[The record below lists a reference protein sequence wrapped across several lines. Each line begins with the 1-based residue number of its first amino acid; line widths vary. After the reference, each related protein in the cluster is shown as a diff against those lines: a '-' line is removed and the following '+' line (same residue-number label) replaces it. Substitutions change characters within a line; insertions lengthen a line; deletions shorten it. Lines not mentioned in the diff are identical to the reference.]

1 MFADVDLIYFSKF
14 IFKEN
19 HVLVEED
26 NPSEKNVIVKEELDD
41 IDVDDVVE
49 ILKYSLMLKSFLE
62 ILTKRRSQTFYKR
75 IDVHS
80 VTNILGENISS
91 ISMWRN
97 IVNQWSKYDFSL
109 CVCSK

>member
-1 MFADVDLIYFSKF
+1 MFADADLIYFSNF

-41 IDVDDVVE
+41 IDVDDVVG
-49 ILKYSLMLKSFLE
+49 ILKYSLILESFLE
-62 ILTKRRSQTFYKR
+62 ILTKRRSQTFYKL

-80 VTNILGENISS
+80 VANVLGENVSS

-97 IVNQWSKYDFSL
+97 IVNQ
-109 CVCSK
+109 

>member
-49 ILKYSLMLKSFLE
+49 ILKKPDVLQAYRCPLCDKYS
-62 ILTKRRSQTFYKR
+62 RREYFFNKY
-75 IDVHS
+75 VEEYCES
-80 VTNILGENISS
+80 V
-91 ISMWRN
+91 
-97 IVNQWSKYDFSL
+97 K
-109 CVCSK
+109 

>member
-62 ILTKRRSQTFYKR
+62 ILTKRRSQTFYKL

-80 VTNILGENISS
+80 VANVLGENVSS

-97 IVNQWSKYDFSL
+97 IVNQ
-109 CVCSK
+109 

>member
-41 IDVDDVVE
+41 IDVDDVVG
-49 ILKYSLMLKSFLE
+49 ILKYSLILESFLE
-62 ILTKRRSQTFYKR
+62 ILTKRRSQTFYKL

-80 VTNILGENISS
+80 VANVLGENVSS

-97 IVNQWSKYDFSL
+97 IVNQ
-109 CVCSK
+109 